1 MINILYIHGFMS
13 SPLSHKAKLTKH
25 FLAQQ
30 YPDICYHCP
39 QLNENPSDAISR
51 LEKIIESS
59 NLELSNNEWFLI
71 GSSLGGY
78 YATYLSERYKLKAVL
93 VNPAIK
99 PYELLKNYIGEQKN
113 YHTDEI
119 VNVKPSYMDELK
131 AIEQEKITKKNYLL
145 MAQTGDEVLDYQQAV
160 DKFKNCQQ
168 LIEQGGDH
176 SFINFQDKLPE
187 IMQFFNILPHK

>member
-13 SPLSHKAKLTKH
+13 SPLSHKAQVTEQ
-25 FLAQQ
+25 FLAKN
-30 YPDICYHCP
+30 YPDVCYHCP
-39 QLNENPSDAISR
+39 QLNESPSVAINH
-51 LEKIIESS
+51 LTKIIESS
-59 NLELSNNEWFLI
+59 EKPWFLI

-78 YATYLSERYKLKAVL
+78 YATYLSERYQLKATL

-99 PYELLKNYIGEQKN
+99 PYELLTDYIGEQKN
-113 YHTDEI
+113 YHTDD
-119 VNVKPSYMDELK
+119 VVDVKLSYMDELK

-160 DKFKNCQQ
+160 DKFINCQQ

-176 SFINFQDKLPE
+176 SFINFHEKLPE
-187 IMQFFNILPHK
+187 IMQFFNLLTHK

>member
-13 SPLSHKAKLTKH
+13 SPLSYKAQLTEK
-25 FLAQQ
+25 FLAKY
-30 YPDICYHCP
+30 YPNICYHCP
-39 QLNENPSDAISR
+39 QLNESPSIAVKR
-51 LEKIIESS
+51 LTTIIESS
-59 NLELSNNEWFLI
+59 KNPWFLI

-78 YATYLSERYKLKAVL
+78 YATYLSERYQLKAVL

-99 PYELLKNYIGEQKN
+99 PYELLKSYLGEQKN
-113 YHTDEI
+113 YHTNDV
-119 VNVKPSYMDELK
+119 VNVKLSYMDELK

-160 DKFKNCQQ
+160 DKFINCQQ

-176 SFINFQDKLPE
+176 SFINFQEKLPE
-187 IMQFFNILPHK
+187 IMKFFNLLTHK